1 MEKDIGNLKIMILM
15 LDSGKMEKLMDMG
28 FIKNKMDK
36 TIKDNSSSS
45 RNMEKVLKYFLMVID
60 MKVSTCMVRLQEKE
74 NIFGQKVL
82 FFKES
87 YKMDS

>member
-36 TIKDNSSSS
+36 IMKDNSSSS
-45 RNMEKVLKYFLMVID
+45 RNMEKVLKYLLMVID
-60 MKVSTCMVRLQEKE
+60 MKVSTYMVRLQEKE